1 MEYFCPR
8 VFINVIL
15 SKIFK
20 IIKSLLIIVVT
31 ILSKSFVINYQLIS
45 LKTFYNILVRISTQY
60 SILNV
65 QIFSNKLK

>member
-15 SKIFK
+15 SKILK